1 MKAKRLF
8 RLDEAAIDEIC
19 EAITE
24 FCKQVGAQRK
34 DMLRYRLSAEECLLY
49 WMDHGLRGSAVSLQ
63 TGRFMLT
70 PYATLEIE
78 GPSLNPYADDEED
91 YGEFTESVLTTLG
104 LSPEY
109 SYTKG
114 HNCIRFRIKKKSLG
128 QIGTLCIVLGVAAV
142 IGILGVL
149 FIPESARNTI
159 LTVAVNPLYNTF
171 FKVLGCI
178 AGPMIFLSVAWGVYG
193 IGDAATFGKIGRK
206 MMLRYVLITFAASAA
221 CALYYPF
228 LGPSLSEGQGGE
240 GQFATIAEMLFGI
253 FPSNIVEP
261 FETGNTLQIIFIA
274 IVIGIALLY
283 LGRQT
288 TAIAKAID
296 QINVLVQF
304 LMQFVS
310 KLVPYVI
317 FLVVISM
324 IWSGDLSVL
333 ATAWKFLIALLS
345 SMVLISIVFVVATSV
360 RMKTNPVL
368 LVRKS
373 IPTFLISLT
382 TASSAAAFG
391 TTVETCEKRFGIDD
405 SLVSFGVPLGMVI
418 QKPIVAA
425 YFLLLVFFFASQYG
439 ISCSIG
445 WICVAVF
452 VSAVVAIAAPPIP
465 GGMAVAYSVLFLQ
478 LGIPMEAMAIALAI
492 DIVIDFFITAFHMF
506 VLQLS
511 LVSISSKMGMIDED
525 ALRRDERAS
534 SGAAS

>member
-128 QIGTLCIVLGVAAV
+128 QIGTLCIVIGVAAV

-178 AGPMIFLSVAWGVYG
+178 AGPMIFLSVAL
-193 IGDAATFGKIGRK
+193 AST
-206 MMLRYVLITFAASAA
+206 ASA
-221 CALYYPF
+221 
-228 LGPSLSEGQGGE
+228 
-240 GQFATIAEMLFGI
+240 
-253 FPSNIVEP
+253 
-261 FETGNTLQIIFIA
+261 TLPPLA
-274 IVIGIALLY
+274 RSA
-283 LGRQT
+283 GR
-288 TAIAKAID
+288 
-296 QINVLVQF
+296 
-304 LMQFVS
+304 
-310 KLVPYVI
+310 
-317 FLVVISM
+317 
-324 IWSGDLSVL
+324 
-333 ATAWKFLIALLS
+333 
-345 SMVLISIVFVVATSV
+345 
-360 RMKTNPVL
+360 
-368 LVRKS
+368 
-373 IPTFLISLT
+373 
-382 TASSAAAFG
+382 
-391 TTVETCEKRFGIDD
+391 
-405 SLVSFGVPLGMVI
+405 
-418 QKPIVAA
+418 
-425 YFLLLVFFFASQYG
+425 
-439 ISCSIG
+439 
-445 WICVAVF
+445 
-452 VSAVVAIAAPPIP
+452 
-465 GGMAVAYSVLFLQ
+465 
-478 LGIPMEAMAIALAI
+478 
-492 DIVIDFFITAFHMF
+492 
-506 VLQLS
+506 
-511 LVSISSKMGMIDED
+511 
-525 ALRRDERAS
+525 
-534 SGAAS
+534 